1 MTNSINSIKNSIK
14 NSVVNNANNAKS
26 QPDKFLNY
34 KLGLQAL
41 SLLLILYF
49 YIYDIFQY
57 CSKKPCFRFINVSC
71 KNLFF
76 IIFSLLVIF
85 EIGYLAYIS
94 NEIEMVT
101 RFPRFWWILAMFLTV
116 YVMRMVHLTMVPV
129 ENDPEVFKSKPN
141 SVLSRKKRPII
152 IIVILLLVISSL
164 LLEVVSQY
172 LETKEIPSFK
182 NLFNKY
188 DLPLKIA
195 GFTKFGSIPILLFL
209 YSIHKNFSACGYNLP
224 TNWND

>member
-1 MTNSINSIKNSIK
+1 MTNSINSVKNSIK
-14 NSVVNNANNAKS
+14 NSVVNNANNNPI
-26 QPDKFLNY
+26 PDKFLNY

-49 YIYDIFQY
+49 YTYDIFQY

-76 IIFSLLVIF
+76 ILFSLLVIF

-94 NEIEMVT
+94 NGIEIVT
-101 RFPRFWWILAMFLTV
+101 RFPRFWWILAMFLAI
-116 YVMRMVHLTMVPV
+116 YVMRMVHLTIVPV

-152 IIVILLLVISSL
+152 IMVILLIVISSL

-172 LETKEIPSFK
+172 LETREMPKFK
-182 NLFNKY
+182 TLFNKY

-195 GFTKFGSIPILLFL
+195 AFTKFGSIPILLVL